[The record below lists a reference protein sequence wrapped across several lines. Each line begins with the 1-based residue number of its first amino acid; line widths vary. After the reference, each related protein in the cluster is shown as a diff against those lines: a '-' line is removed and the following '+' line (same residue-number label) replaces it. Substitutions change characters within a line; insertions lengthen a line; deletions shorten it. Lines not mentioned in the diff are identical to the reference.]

1 MKFMKKYSIQS
12 FIQET
17 AQSDAKNDLFELE
30 KEYLL
35 ELNVNNQTVVIK
47 KGAMVAY
54 EGNVTFER
62 EGMLSKGVGN
72 LLKKAISGEGTSM
85 MKASGTGKIYV
96 ADYAKKIRVLYLENE
111 SINVN
116 GNDVL
121 AHEESLKSDIKMM
134 KSVAGI
140 VGGGLFQVNL
150 SGTGHVA
157 VCTHGD
163 PLTLKV
169 NPGKPVFTDPN
180 ATVAWSGSLTPT
192 IKTDISLK
200 TFIGRGS
207 GESFQLQFE
216 GDGWVI
222 VQPYEEAYGA
232 KE

>member
-1 MKFMKKYSIQS
+1 MSKYSIQS

-17 AQSDAKNDLFELE
+17 AQKDEKNNLFELE

-35 ELNVNNQTVVIK
+35 ELNIKNQTVMIK

-54 EGNVTFER
+54 DGDVKFER

-85 MKASGTGKIYV
+85 MKATGTGRVYV
-96 ADYAKKIRVLYLENE
+96 ADYAKKIRVLYMENE

-121 AHEESLKSDIKMM
+121 AHEESIKSDVKMM
-134 KSVAGI
+134 KSVAGV
-140 VGGGLFQVNL
+140 VGGGLFQVHL

-163 PLTLKV
+163 PLTLLVK
-169 NPGKPVFTDPN
+169 PGKPVFTDPN
-180 ATVAWSGSLTPT
+180 ATVAWSGNLTPK

-222 VQPYEEAYGA
+222 VQPYEESYGTA
-232 KE
+232 E

>member
-1 MKFMKKYSIQS
+1 M
-12 FIQET
+12 
-17 AQSDAKNDLFELE
+17 
-30 KEYLL
+30 
-35 ELNVNNQTVVIK
+35 IK

-54 EGNVTFER
+54 DGDIKFTR

-72 LLKKAISGEGTSM
+72 LLKKAVSGEGTTM
-85 MKASGTGKIYV
+85 MKATGTGRVYV
-96 ADYAKKIRVLYLENE
+96 ADLAKKVRVLYMENE

-121 AHEESLKSDIKMM
+121 AHEESIKSDVKMM

-140 VGGGLFQVNL
+140 MGGGLFQVHL

-157 VCTHGD
+157 ITTHGD
-163 PLTLKV
+163 PLTLLVK
-169 NPGKPVFTDPN
+169 PGKPVYTDPN
-180 ATVAWSGSLTPT
+180 ATVAWSGNLTPKV
-192 IKTDISLK
+192 KTDISFK

-222 VQPYEEAYGA
+222 VQPYEETYGTA
-232 KE
+232 E